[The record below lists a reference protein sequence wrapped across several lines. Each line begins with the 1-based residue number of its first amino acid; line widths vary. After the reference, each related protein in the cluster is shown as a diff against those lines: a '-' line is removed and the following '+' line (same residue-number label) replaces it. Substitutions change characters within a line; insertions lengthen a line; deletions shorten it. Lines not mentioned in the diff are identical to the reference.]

1 MSDLDLSHTGGYCSN
16 LSLNNRSDQEDQ
28 IDHGNLSVPNLERI
42 IFDQTD
48 NERAPYTF
56 CCCNSRVERSLVLVF
71 LHYFI
76 LLAVFTF
83 CVLFLT
89 FCENDN
95 KVSSGILAILSACI
109 GHILPGPKS

>member
-1 MSDLDLSHTGGYCSN
+1 MSGLDLSHTSGYYSN
-16 LSLNNRSDQEDQ
+16 LSLNNRSEQEDQ

-48 NERAPYTF
+48 NERPPYAF

-76 LLAVFTF
+76 IVAVFTF
-83 CVLFLT
+83 CILFLT
-89 FCENDN
+89 LCENDN
-95 KVSSGILAILSACI
+95 KVSSGVLAILSACI
-109 GHILPGPKS
+109 GHILPGPKT